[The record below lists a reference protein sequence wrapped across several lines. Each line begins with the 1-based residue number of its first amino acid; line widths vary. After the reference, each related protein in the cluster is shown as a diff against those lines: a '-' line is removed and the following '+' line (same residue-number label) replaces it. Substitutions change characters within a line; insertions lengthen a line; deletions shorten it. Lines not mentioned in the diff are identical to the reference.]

1 MIFEDKINSLIK
13 ESTSEL
19 TNRLN
24 KLEQENM
31 ELKKEISNIK
41 NTFDDNYIQTITI
54 HCVMH
59 SMHRN
64 TCEFLYNHRTVWLS
78 SIMQMRDFYLDALRA
93 KYKDSSLEYNKYS
106 GHGFHLPLH
115 QLYNYSIKIVD
126 NNNNNEVIFDGQNP
140 ELKTLFKEACNS
152 GDWSKYPYEC
162 LKKLVRVV
170 PQIMFDLYVPDTI
183 AGKFGMR
190 VEDYVETLQSQ

>member
-1 MIFEDKINSLIK
+1 MFLEDKINALIK

-19 TNRLN
+19 TNRIN
-24 KLEQENM
+24 KLEQENRD
-31 ELKKEISNIK
+31 LKKEISNIK

-64 TCEFLYNHRTVWLS
+64 TCDFLYNHRTVWLS

-106 GHGFHLPLH
+106 GHGFHLPLQ

-126 NNNNNEVIFDGQNP
+126 NNNNNEVIFDGQNQ

-152 GDWSKYPYEC
+152 GDWSKYPYDC
-162 LKKLVRVV
+162 LKKLVRAV
-170 PQIMFDLYVPDTI
+170 PHIMFDLYVPDTI

-190 VEDYVETLQSQ
+190 VEDYVETL